1 MRRSHLF
8 LLALLALLP
17 LFSGQGLQ
25 AQSGVRAVV
34 VNESANVRVAPALGA
49 DVIANVSAGYVFE
62 IITGRSADSQWLRV
76 EFNGDE
82 GWVHVAPLTILAGDI
97 GSLQVGDPR
106 SIPYGGFDAPRSGS
120 SNANS
125 NNRVQITNGLRLR
138 AGPGQAYPTL
148 ANLFA
153 RTIVPV
159 FGRTASNAWVQV
171 QFEGTLGW
179 VSTSYV
185 TFLDGLDIHSLPV
198 DGIVAD
204 APPISGRTS
213 NDFFDIVKLMLARL
227 DLAQPS
233 LDNIR
238 AKWTDSALTG
248 RAACRDYPALPS
260 EFHIAV
266 PTLAAY
272 YGTLNPLL
280 VDFNDAIFN
289 LRRSIDLF
297 IEACNQPG
305 TANPVGSATVTEGL
319 TAVNM
324 ADRQFAYLRSRLAD
338 LVPPERELQADECLF
353 TYHIRQEVL
362 KIIRVGQIVRLPLNA
377 EDRTIGFCVDLEPGI
392 QIAIQT
398 LLIRGEEPGSL
409 VVLTPFDNP
418 TNFTL
423 ASSLAAPLR
432 TPAVLGP
439 VIVPQ
444 GGRYLFIYS
453 ATNEPTTV
461 NAEVAFVIS
470 LVPLGGIVGQLA
482 YDEFNDVVYQNL
494 PGAVFAPTT
503 TPGAPSQTGTTQQ
516 FAAPGGQ
523 TSCPSMAFTC
533 DQLFTCQEARACL
546 AMGNTALDPD
556 GNGVPC
562 ENICSP

>member
-17 LFSGQGLQ
+17 LIFGQGLQ
-25 AQSGVRAVV
+25 AQSGIRAVV

-49 DVIANVSAGYVFE
+49 NVIANVSAGYVFE
-62 IITGRSADSQWLRV
+62 IVTARSADSQWLRV

-97 GSLQVGDPR
+97 GSLQVADPR
-106 SIPYGGFDAPRSGS
+106 SIPYGGFESPRSGS

-125 NNRVQITNGLRLR
+125 NNRVEITNGLRLR

-185 TFLDGLDIHSLPV
+185 MFLDGLDIHSLPI
-198 DGIVAD
+198 DGIVAES
-204 APPISGRTS
+204 PPISGRTS
-213 NDFFDIVKLMLARL
+213 NDFFDIVRLMLARL

-260 EFHIAV
+260 EFQIAV

-280 VDFNDAIFN
+280 IDFNDAIFN

-324 ADRQFAYLRSRLAD
+324 ADRQFAYLRARLVD

-353 TYHIRQEVL
+353 TYNIRQEVL
-362 KIIRVGQIVRLPLNA
+362 KIIQLGQIVRLPLNA
-377 EDRTIGFCVDLEPGI
+377 EDRTIGFCIDLEPGV
-392 QIAIQT
+392 QVAIQT
-398 LLIRGEEPGSL
+398 MLLRGEEPGSL
-409 VVLTPFDNP
+409 IVLTPFDNP

-423 ASSLAAPLR
+423 ASRLTAPLQQ
-432 TPAVLGP
+432 PAIVAP
-439 VIVPQ
+439 VIIPQ
-444 GGRYLFIYS
+444 AGRYLFIYT

-461 NAEVAFVIS
+461 NAEIAFVIS
-470 LVPLGGIVGQLA
+470 LLPLGGNVGQLA
-482 YDEFNDVVYQNL
+482 YDAFNDVVYQNL
-494 PGAVFAPTT
+494 PGAI
-503 TPGAPSQTGTTQQ
+503 
-516 FAAPGGQ
+516 FAATTIPGSPPVTNGTVQ
-523 TSCPSMAFTC
+523 SAAPQVQASCPSMAFTC

-546 AMGNTALDPD
+546 AMGNTSLDPD